1 MPRLVNAR
9 QSQRVLDFLDP
20 ELGLNHIRPI
30 TGLPLTVQVDD
41 NGACRLGN
49 QLLKQHPA
57 FNL

>member
-1 MPRLVNAR
+1 LVNAR
-9 QSQRVLDFLDP
+9 QSQRVLYFLDP
-20 ELGLNHIRPI
+20 ELGLNHIRLI
-30 TGLPLTVQVDD
+30 SWIPLTVQVDD